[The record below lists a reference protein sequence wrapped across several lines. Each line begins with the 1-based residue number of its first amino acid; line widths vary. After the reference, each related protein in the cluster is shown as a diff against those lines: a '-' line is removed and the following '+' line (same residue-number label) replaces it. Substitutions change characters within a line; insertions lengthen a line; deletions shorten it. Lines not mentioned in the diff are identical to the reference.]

1 MESFMYY
8 FYLIC
13 FLLVGLSVGSFI
25 NVVIYRLPLTLGLQQ
40 INEQEKEIG
49 LSWPP
54 SHCPQCNTMILKRD
68 NVPLF
73 SWIFLRGKCRFCKE
87 PIPVFYPLTELI
99 HGLWF
104 AGVFLLLFKQDEA
117 LFVLPALLLFCLL
130 YVIAI
135 IDFKNYIIPDSLNY
149 FLLWSGMIFSVTGI
163 NAVSP
168 LSAVAGVCV
177 IWTIT
182 YAIMAVYERVKCTT
196 GLGGGDVKL
205 FSAVMPWI
213 GIEKIHYLILL
224 SSVTGLVIVLV
235 HRYSNRLLSNNRVV
249 LGDDSGRYVPFG
261 PAICLSALYLFM
273 LQTFMH

>member
-1 MESFMYY
+1 MESFMYL
-8 FYLIC
+8 FYLIL

-25 NVVIYRLPLTLGLQQ
+25 NVVIYRLPLTLGFQQ
-40 INEQEKEIG
+40 IGEQEKEIG

-54 SHCPQCNTMILKRD
+54 SHCPQCNAMILKRD

-73 SWIFLRGKCRFCKE
+73 SWIFLRGKCRSCKE
-87 PIPVFYPLTELI
+87 PIPVIYPLTELI

-104 AGVFLLLFKQDEA
+104 IGVFLLLFKQNDA
-117 LFVLPALLLFCLL
+117 LSVLPVILLPCIL
-130 YVIAI
+130 YIIAV

-149 FLLWSGMIFSVTGI
+149 FLLWSGMVFSVTGI

-168 LSAVAGVCV
+168 LSAVTGVCV
-177 IWTIT
+177 IWAIT
-182 YAIMAVYERVKCTT
+182 YTIMAVYERIKCTT

-224 SSVTGLVIVLV
+224 SSATGLVIVLV
-235 HRYSNRLLSNNRVV
+235 YKYSKGLLCNNKVV
-249 LGDDSGRYVPFG
+249 LDDDNGQYVPFG